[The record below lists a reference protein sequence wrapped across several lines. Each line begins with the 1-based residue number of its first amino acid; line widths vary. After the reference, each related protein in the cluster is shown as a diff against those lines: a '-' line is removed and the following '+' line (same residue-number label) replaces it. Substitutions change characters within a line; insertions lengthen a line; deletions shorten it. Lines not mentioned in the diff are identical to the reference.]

1 MGYSVV
7 DQLMHQRSAHLELN
21 NGKRRSGSAFKQ
33 EVACCSQNGKLLADQ
48 RRAYKRQYTLARAQR
63 ILKSASER
71 ETTPNETVRK
81 VFTVQVK
88 TQRPTPTTEP
98 LHEQYSQFQFL

>member
-1 MGYSVV
+1 MEKGEADPHSN
-7 DQLMHQRSAHLELN
+7 RKS
-21 NGKRRSGSAFKQ
+21 R
-33 EVACCSQNGKLLADQ
+33 VARKMANCSRTRDALIKDN
-48 RRAYKRQYTLARAQR
+48 TLARAQR